1 MRAVAS
7 SLRKRRRRGPDEDEF
22 STSPGFE
29 IVNERAT
36 RHPMEWATR
45 VEPDVILARWDMPL
59 TSTANEE
66 ILRLFKGEIG
76 EIS

>member
-1 MRAVAS
+1 
-7 SLRKRRRRGPDEDEF
+7 
-22 STSPGFE
+22 
-29 IVNERAT
+29 
-36 RHPMEWATR
+36 MEWATR